1 MTADDREGWTTS
13 ICRSRPLIPAPECIW
28 ERGLSYGEMSVK
40 VIKQGQ
46 KPESR
51 VYRGACRTCHTE
63 IEFERH
69 EAKYNVDQRDG
80 DYLSIRC
87 PTCSSDILVAA

>member
-1 MTADDREGWTTS
+1 M
-13 ICRSRPLIPAPECIW
+13 
-28 ERGLSYGEMSVK
+28 K

-46 KPESR
+46 KPENK

-63 IEFERH
+63 VEFEQR
-69 EAKYNVDQRDG
+69 EAEYKVDQRDG

-87 PTCSSDILVAA
+87 PTCSSAILVSA

>member
-1 MTADDREGWTTS
+1 M
-13 ICRSRPLIPAPECIW
+13 
-28 ERGLSYGEMSVK
+28 EMVSVK

-51 VYRGACRTCHTE
+51 VYRGSCRTCHTE